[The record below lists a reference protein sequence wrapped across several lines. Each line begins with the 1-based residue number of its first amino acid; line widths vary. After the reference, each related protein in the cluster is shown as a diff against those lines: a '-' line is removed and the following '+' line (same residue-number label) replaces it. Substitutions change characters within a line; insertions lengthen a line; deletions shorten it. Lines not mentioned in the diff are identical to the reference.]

1 MYKRKYENLVIML
14 RMLAKKGVYDILLY
28 IKNHDRLHYNDILN
42 YAIDNHI
49 IKSRSSITVIL
60 NFFTDHDLLD
70 KDIETRPIRTCY
82 SINEKG
88 RKMLECV
95 NDIKKII
102 K

>member
-1 MYKRKYENLVIML
+1 MSKRKYEDLVDML
-14 RMLAKKGVYDILLY
+14 RMLASKGAYDILLY
-28 IKNHDRLHYNDILN
+28 VKNHDGLRYNDIMN
-42 YAIDNHI
+42 YALNNNI

-60 NFFTDHDLLD
+60 NFFTDHNLLD
-70 KDIETRPIRTCY
+70 KDIGTRPNRTCY

-88 RKMLECV
+88 CKMLECL

>member
-1 MYKRKYENLVIML
+1 ML
-14 RMLAKKGVYDILLY
+14 RMLANKGVYDILLY
-28 IKNHDRLHYNDILN
+28 IKNHDGLHYNDILN

-60 NFFTDHDLLD
+60 NFFTDQHLLD
-70 KDIETRPIRTCY
+70 KDNETRPNRTCY
-82 SINEKG
+82 RINEKG
-88 RKMLECV
+88 CKMLECL